1 VLRCRLAL
9 VPPLNW
15 ETLQNPRA
23 MEKRQIYLFTYDNH
37 LMAHQKQP
45 PAKTVISTLTKVG
58 PDKADNAIAAQIKP
72 FVR

>member
-1 VLRCRLAL
+1 
-9 VPPLNW
+9 
-15 ETLQNPRA
+15 